1 MIIYAIG
8 LVIRQTRKGDF
19 RLRNVDELAPKGIGA
34 EGTLT
39 EESGCRMIRDQGEG

>member
-1 MIIYAIG
+1 
-8 LVIRQTRKGDF
+8 
-19 RLRNVDELAPKGIGA
+19 LRNVDELAPKGIGA